1 MADKLRHDSGEK
13 GLSAGVLA
21 VVFLLLVGVCAV
33 FFSLGFLVGYSEQ
46 SSKAEPL
53 TERVTTS
60 GVIPPTVNSTAPEA
74 AGKSAWGKKSS
85 SNAAPGP
92 TSAVSRASPPVKTL
106 SPPLKLS
113 AGASVPARTTPS
125 QHPWAPSAAAATN
138 GEVRVGFTVQVDA
151 LRGRQ
156 DADAVVKILKT
167 RGYPVFLVTPEYA
180 NAGDNL
186 YRVQV
191 GPFSTREDAERV
203 RAKLSDEGFKPF
215 IKH

>member
-1 MADKLRHDSGEK
+1 MNSRSNKKRP
-13 GLSAGVLA
+13 AG
-21 VVFLLLVGVCAV
+21 
-33 FFSLGFLVGYSEQ
+33 
-46 SSKAEPL
+46 
-53 TERVTTS
+53 
-60 GVIPPTVNSTAPEA
+60 
-74 AGKSAWGKKSS
+74 
-85 SNAAPGP
+85 
-92 TSAVSRASPPVKTL
+92 
-106 SPPLKLS
+106 
-113 AGASVPARTTPS
+113 
-125 QHPWAPSAAAATN
+125 AATN
-138 GEVRVGFTVQVDA
+138 GEVRVGFTVQGDA
-151 LRGRQ
+151 RRGRQ